1 MNRISFSQII
11 LVHIETRDL
20 GFIRKALITWPLFQ
34 KRFAGV
40 PHLHSAAF
48 VKYESEF
55 EIQFSV
61 SAHRLMILKCNPFLY
76 PDVLSLPFK

>member
-1 MNRISFSQII
+1 MNHISFSQII

-20 GFIRKALITWPLFQ
+20 GFIRKALITLPLFQ

-48 VKYESEF
+48 VKYNF

-61 SAHRLMILKCNPFLY
+61 NAQHFMILKCNPFLY
-76 PDVLSLPFK
+76 PGILSLPFK